1 MEFTSANVM
10 LVDDDPAIQKTENIL
25 IVGDEPQIRTVC
37 ERHLSAYGY
46 RCETAPDAGTAR
58 RCLERKRFELVLC
71 DIDLPDESGLHLAGY
86 IKTAFPDTAI
96 VIISAIDD
104 PGEAKL
110 ALDIGVFGYVVKPF
124 TRNILLI
131 NVENALRQ
139 NRLEREKKSYLEKL
153 ESLVHQRKQS
163 LNAQLLLLQNIID
176 AIPSPVFYKN
186 ASGCFK
192 GCNRAFESLIGT
204 PRKTIIGRTVAEI
217 APRAPSEL
225 SSESDH
231 RLLANPGKLSYEFTM
246 PDKNN
251 CMHNFLLNKATYH
264 DAAGKVAGLVGVM
277 VDLTE
282 RKAAEESLRLS
293 EEKFRRIVENI
304 CIGVAVISPAMEIL
318 WMNGQMAEW
327 FPRIEIDDRPICHRS
342 FNNPSR
348 ESPCDNCPT
357 IDALKHGQRFETITS
372 TPTPVG
378 ERRFRI
384 IASPIHDKD
393 GRVAAA
399 VELVEDITEKLTL
412 EREMH
417 QAQKLESIGQLAAG
431 IAHEINTPTQYIG
444 DNARFIQDAAN
455 DLMAVLEA
463 YGRLLTAAKTVG
475 TLGEYVR
482 EVEEQIELVDLD
494 YLRSEIPLAVE
505 QTLEGVL
512 RVSRIVTSMRH
523 FSHPGTDKK
532 TPVDINQALEATITI
547 ARNEWKYVAELE
559 TDFDPALPLVACLPG
574 EINQVFLNLLI
585 NAAQAIGEFTD
596 DGRKG
601 KGMIRVSTRRN
612 GGSVRIRI
620 ADTGGGIPEAVQP
633 RIFDPFFTTKPV
645 GKGTGQGL
653 AIAHAVV
660 VEKHAGTI
668 RFESDNGR
676 GTTFIIDL
684 PVGAGNFE
692 ESSDEA

>member
-1 MEFTSANVM
+1 M
-10 LVDDDPAIQKTENIL
+10 LVDDDPAIQKMENIL
-25 IVGDEPQIRTVC
+25 IIDDEPQIRTVS

-46 RCETAPDAGTAR
+46 RCETAPDAGSAR
-58 RCLERKRFELVLC
+58 RCLERKRFDLILC
-71 DIDLPDESGLHLAGY
+71 DINLPDESGLHLAGY
-86 IKTAFPDTAI
+86 VKTAFPGTAI
-96 VIISAIDD
+96 VMISVIDD

-124 TRNILLI
+124 TRNSLLI
-131 NVENALRQ
+131 NVENALQR
-139 NRLEREKKSYLEKL
+139 NRLEVEKTAYLDKL
-153 ESLVHQRKQS
+153 ESLVHKRTQS
-163 LNAQLLLLQNIID
+163 LNTQLLLLQNIID
-176 AIPSPVFYKN
+176 AIPNPIFYKD
-186 ASGCFK
+186 STGCLK
-192 GCNRAFESLIGT
+192 GCNSAFESLAGT
-204 PRKTIIGRTVAEI
+204 PRETIIGKTEAQIV
-217 APRAPSEL
+217 PRAPSEF
-225 SSESDH
+225 SSETD
-231 RLLANPGKLSYEFTM
+231 RWILANPGKLSYEFAM

-264 DAAGKVAGLVGVM
+264 DTAGKVAGLVGVM

-304 CIGVAVISPAMEIL
+304 CIGVSVISPAMEIL

-327 FPRIEIDDRPICHRS
+327 FPRIEIDDRPICYRS
-342 FNNPSR
+342 FNNPPR

-357 IDALKHGQRFETITS
+357 VDALKHGQRFETIIS

-444 DNARFIQDAAN
+444 DNTRFLQDAFA
-455 DLMAVLEA
+455 DLMAVLNA
-463 YGRLLTAAKTVG
+463 HGQLLDAVKEGG
-475 TLGEYVR
+475 TQQE
-482 EVEEQIELVDLD
+482 EVHAVEKQVESVDLD
-494 YLRSEIPLAVE
+494 YLRSEIPLAIE
-505 QTLEGVL
+505 QALDGVS
-512 RVSRIVTSMRH
+512 RVGRIVTSMRQ
-523 FSHPGTDKK
+523 FSHPGTDRKS
-532 TPVDINQALEATITI
+532 PVDINQALEATITI
-547 ARNEWKYVAELE
+547 ARNEWKYVADLE
-559 TDFDPALPLVACLPG
+559 TDFDPDLPMVACLPG
-574 EINQVFLNLLI
+574 EINQMFLNLLV
-585 NAAQAIGEFTD
+585 NAAQAIGEYTD

-620 ADTGGGIPEAVQP
+620 ADTGGGIPKAVQP

-653 AIAHAVV
+653 AIAHAVI
-660 VEKHAGTI
+660 VEKHAGSI
-668 RFESDNGR
+668 RFETYNDR
-676 GTTFIIDL
+676 GTTFFVDL
-684 PVGAGNFE
+684 PIGSGDPE